1 MHIKKILKEPEPFI
15 KITFHSMDE
24 LKEYRN
30 GIRNACNTVAKSGNI
45 CISAETLLNASD
57 ILKKSANCNKET
69 GEVFLIL
76 SADEVSRMLPL
87 FFCMTSYISDVTK
100 ERNKSP
106 KII

>member
-1 MHIKKILKEPEPFI
+1 MHIKKISKNKEPFI
-15 KITFHSMDE
+15 KITFRSMKE
-24 LKEYRN
+24 LKGYRD
-30 GIRNACNTVAKSGNI
+30 GIRNTCNTVTKSGNI

-57 ILKKSANCNKET
+57 ILKKPANCNKET
-69 GEVFLIL
+69 GESFIIL

-100 ERNKSP
+100 ERNKKP